1 MSLLI
6 VGLPVEVTDQLIP
19 LLVGQ
24 GDEVRIVESE
34 ATRIE
39 RWRSLGAHV
48 ARGAPDDDDLVE
60 RAAQNVRTLI
70 VGDDAT
76 REALEGARR
85 AGVGRF
91 VHLGV
96 TFRADEM
103 AVLVD
108 EFVIL
113 RHANR
118 RRLRGKGKLGPLDAA
133 RLIDAA
139 DDLAGD
145 VTLDL
150 DATDASTWTR
160 LSLDAPRGS

>member
-1 MSLLI
+1 MSILI
-6 VGLPVEVTDQLIP
+6 VGLPLDVTDELIP

-24 GDEVRIVESE
+24 GDEVRIVESDE
-34 ATRIE
+34 LRIE

-48 ARGAPDDDDLVE
+48 ARGVPDDDDLIE

-70 VGDDAT
+70 VGDEGT
-76 REALEGARR
+76 KEALEGARR

-91 VHLGV
+91 VHLGAL
-96 TFRADEM
+96 FGADEI
-103 AVLVD
+103 AALVD
-108 EFVIL
+108 EYVIL
-113 RHANR
+113 RSTGR
-118 RRLRGKGKLGPLDAA
+118 RRLLRKDQLAARDAA

-150 DATDASTWTR
+150 DATDASAWAR
-160 LSLDAPRGS
+160 LGLHASRES